1 MATFVTAQWAEQH
14 IDAPNLLFL
23 DPRRPMRYLQGHLK
37 HAVNLP
43 VYKAF
48 DADAKLLPDAHL
60 QRWIGAAGLDD
71 QATPVIYDSFDGQN
85 GAMLVWLLEYFGRTN
100 VHLLN
105 IFFER
110 WVAEGHEVFY
120 KPVPAVS
127 KTFIARV
134 NPQMR
139 VTIDDLRRDSG
150 LKLIDFRSREE
161 YTGEQDRDG
170 QPGHIPG
177 AVNIVWRDLVGPQQ
191 EVLASCENIQQL
203 VGTTGIQRDDRI
215 VAYCR
220 LGMRAALG
228 YLALQQAG
236 YDVRLYDRSYA
247 EWARRGLPSVCGS
260 ARYGNGGAQPSPG
273 ASGT

>member
-1 MATFVTAQWAEQH
+1 MMATLVTAQWVEQH
-14 IDAPNLLFL
+14 IDAPHMLLL

-43 VYKAF
+43 IYKAF
-48 DADAKLLPDAHL
+48 AADGTLLPDSQL
-60 QRWIGAAGLDD
+60 QQWIGAAGLDD
-71 QATPVIYDSFDGQN
+71 HATPVIYDSFDGQN
-85 GAMLVWLLEYFGRTN
+85 GAMLAWVLEYFGRTD
-100 VHLLN
+100 VHLLD

-110 WVAEGHEVFY
+110 WVTGGHEVFY
-120 KPVPAVS
+120 KPVSSVA
-127 KTFIARV
+127 KAFTAQM
-134 NPQMR
+134 NPQIR
-139 VTIDDLRRDSG
+139 VTLDDLRRESG
-150 LKLIDFRSREE
+150 LKLIDFRSRDE

-170 QPGHIPG
+170 KPGHIPG

-191 EVLASCENIQQL
+191 EVLTSHEAIQQL
-203 VGTTGIQRDDRI
+203 VSATGIHRSDRI

-247 EWARRGLPSVCGS
+247 EWARSGLPSVCG
-260 ARYGNGGAQPSPG
+260 
-273 ASGT
+273 TD

>member
-1 MATFVTAQWAEQH
+1 MATLVTAPWVEQH
-14 IDAPNLLFL
+14 IDDPHILVL

-43 VYKAF
+43 IYKAF
-48 DADAKLLPDAHL
+48 DADGKLLPDADL

-71 QATPVIYDSFDGQN
+71 QATPVLYDSFDGQN
-85 GAMLVWLLEYFGRTN
+85 GAMLIWLLEYFGRTD

-105 IFFER
+105 IFYER

-120 KPVPAVS
+120 KPVPPVS
-127 KTFIARV
+127 KSFTARV
-134 NPQMR
+134 NPQIR
-139 VTIDDLRRDSG
+139 VSIDDLRRDPG

-161 YTGEQDRDG
+161 YTGDQDRDG
-170 QPGHIPG
+170 KPGHIPG

-191 EVLASCENIQQL
+191 EALASREKIQQL
-203 VGTTGIQRDDRI
+203 VSTTGIQRDDRI

-236 YDVRLYDRSYA
+236 YEVRLYDRSYA
-247 EWARRGLPSVCGS
+247 EWARSGLPSVRGS
-260 ARYGNGGAQPSPG
+260 DRYGNGDAQRTPDVSR
-273 ASGT
+273 A

>member
-1 MATFVTAQWAEQH
+1 MATFVTAQWIEQH
-14 IDAPNLLFL
+14 IDAPHILLL

-48 DADAKLLPDAHL
+48 DADAKLLPDVHL

-85 GAMLVWLLEYFGRTN
+85 GAMLVWLLEYFGRTD

-127 KTFIARV
+127 KTFTARV

-203 VGTTGIQRDDRI
+203 VGATGIQRDDRI

-260 ARYGNGGAQPSPG
+260 DRYGNGDAQPSPDT
-273 ASGT
+273 SGT

>member
-1 MATFVTAQWAEQH
+1 MATLVTAPWLEQH
-14 IDAPNLLFL
+14 IDAPHILLL

-48 DADAKLLPDAHL
+48 DADGKLLPDAQL
-60 QRWIGAAGLDD
+60 QRWIGVAGLDD

-85 GAMLVWLLEYFGRTN
+85 GAMLAWLLEYFGRAD
-100 VHLLN
+100 VQLLN

-120 KPVPAVS
+120 KPVLPVS
-127 KTFIARV
+127 KSFTAQV
-134 NPQMR
+134 NSQIR
-139 VTIDDLRRDSG
+139 VTLDDLRHESD

-170 QPGHIPG
+170 KPGHIPG
-177 AVNIVWRDLVGPQQ
+177 AVNIVWRHLIGPQQ
-191 EVLASCENIQQL
+191 EVLASHEIIQQL
-203 VGTTGIQRDDRI
+203 LGAAGIQRGNRI

-236 YDVRLYDRSYA
+236 YDIRLYDRSYA
-247 EWARRGLPSVCGS
+247 EWARNGLPSV
-260 ARYGNGGAQPSPG
+260 GGDNP
-273 ASGT
+273 